1 VYRFFSRLDRFTIS
15 LKICLSR
22 ILILLVAL
30 LTLVSLEF
38 SASVLQLGYINL
50 AIIFCSSLNLYRAY
64 RYRDR
69 ERKGFSVAYTETNTS
84 TVVR

>member
-15 LKICLSR
+15 LRISLSR

-38 SASVLQLGYINL
+38 SASVSQLGYINL
-50 AIIFCSSLNLYRAY
+50 AIIFCSSLNFYRAY

-69 ERKGFSVAYTETNTS
+69 ERKGFSVAYAETNTS